1 MSSTSEVGHAKNVA
15 NFEHLISFCTGYG
28 NDYNPSNTA
37 ISIASLNGLLTD
49 AKNSLTEVTV
59 KIVAYNNTVNHRIQT
74 FSDLKKLSTRLVNA
88 LIATGASY
96 ETIANAKSVNK
107 KIQGQ
112 RATPLTPSTPDPNNP
127 QPAPNSISASQQ
139 SYDQVTEHF
148 SKLVEILHTEPT
160 YTPNEVELNIATL
173 TTLLQNMHT
182 ANTQVGKAYTEI
194 SIARIAR
201 NHILYDDHTG
211 LCPIALE
218 VKNYVKSVAGASSP
232 EYKQISKIK
241 FTTRK

>member
-15 NFEHLISFCTGYG
+15 NFEHLISFCTGFG
-28 NDYNPSNTA
+28 PGYNPSNAA
-37 ISIASLNGLLTD
+37 ISIASLNTLLTD
-49 AKNSLTEVTV
+49 AKNALTEVTT

-88 LIATGASY
+88 LIATGASD

-112 RATPLTPSTPDPNNP
+112 RATPPTHSTPDPNNP
-127 QPAPNSISASQQ
+127 QPAPATISASQQ
-139 SYDQVTEHF
+139 SYDQITEHF
-148 SKLVEILHTEPT
+148 SKLVEILHTET
-160 YTPNEVELNIATL
+160 NYTPNEIELNVATQ

-182 ANTQVGKAYTEI
+182 ANTQVGDAYTAI
-194 SIARIAR
+194 SIARIER
-201 NHILYDDHTG
+201 NHTLYDDKTG

-218 VKNYVKSVAGASSP
+218 VKNYIKSVAGASSP

-241 FTTRK
+241 FVTRK